1 MNALSSLPRELQT
14 LLDSLPCQEDGVG
27 HSGSRVLLFPQL
39 VLKIEPL
46 SPETENQ
53 RAVLV
58 WGQGKLPLPRLE
70 WYQAQEGLAYTLL
83 SRIDGR
89 MLCDEELMLQPA
101 KLASLLAETL
111 HLLWRTDTA
120 GCPDGVSPLS
130 RRLERARRLVEQGLV
145 STDDAEPETYGK
157 GSFANPEALL
167 RWLEQNRPPEDVV
180 FTHGDLSLPNIF
192 ARQGRICGL
201 IDLGKAGPADRWQ
214 DIAIADRSLHHN
226 FAGHYGRAYPGYSPS
241 LLFDALGIPPDREKL
256 RYYTLLDELF

>member
-1 MNALSSLPRELQT
+1 MNMRLSLPRELQSR
-14 LLDSLPCQEDGVG
+14 LSSLPCQEDGIG

-53 RAVLV
+53 RAVLA

-83 SRIDGR
+83 SRVDGQ
-89 MLCDEELMLQPA
+89 MLCDEELMSQPA
-101 KLASLLAETL
+101 KLVSLLAETL
-111 HLLWRTDTA
+111 QLLWRTDTA

-145 STDDAEPETYGK
+145 NTDDAEPETYGK
-157 GSFANPEALL
+157 GGFASPEALL

-192 ARQGRICGL
+192 TRQGNICGL

-214 DIAIADRSLHHN
+214 DIAIAHRSLHHN
-226 FAGHYGRAYPGYSPS
+226 FAGYYGRAYPGYSPS

-256 RYYTLLDELF
+256 RYYLLLDELF